1 MLVYTVLCSINWQ
14 QVGAQDLSLFC
25 VNGSVAAVE
34 LL

>member
-1 MLVYTVLCSINWQ
+1 MLVYTVLCSVSWQ
-14 QVGAQDLSLFC
+14 QVGDRDLSLFC